1 MLAQTKLTVKQY
13 YVVGTIRTGKCAY
26 GVESKG
32 NAIGEVNRAIVN
44 WWRGSGFWGINRRI
58 QYHTSRWRNWR
69 GGDECKDAGRDFSGN
84 RRVCGGGVLPTA
96 EAGEGRAGSGSCG
109 DERGAELADSHGN
122 ARHGR
127 SYNADACGDL
137 SGQRTHCGR
146 GKWSGVGVHSYW
158 GRYLLAQRRDVVEP
172 RNAEEFVFFRD
183 HLDGAAVL
191 DESEAIHQRGGWIR
205 RVAAMDRGGHQT
217 GAHHKGRLEV

>member
-13 YVVGTIRTGKCAY
+13 YVVRTIRTGKCAY

-84 RRVCGGGVLPTA
+84 RRVCGGGVLPLA
-96 EAGEGRAGSGSCG
+96 EAGEGRARSGSCG
-109 DERGAELADSHGN
+109 DERGGELANPHGD
-122 ARHGR
+122 ARHGG

-146 GKWSGVGVHSYW
+146 GKRGGVGVHSNW
-158 GRYLLAQRRDVVEP
+158 RRYLLAQRSDGVEARDA
-172 RNAEEFVFFRD
+172 NEFLFFCED
-183 HLDGAAVL
+183 SDSAAVL
-191 DESEAIHQRGGWIR
+191 DESEAIHQRGGWNG
-205 RVAAMDRGGHQT
+205 RVAAMDRGGHRA
-217 GAHHKGRLEV
+217 GADNQGRFEI

>member
-13 YVVGTIRTGKCAY
+13 YVVGTIRMGKCAY

-84 RRVCGGGVLPTA
+84 RRVCGGGVVSPA
-96 EAGEGRAGSGSCG
+96 ENRGGRAG
-109 DERGAELADSHGN
+109 
-122 ARHGR
+122 
-127 SYNADACGDL
+127 
-137 SGQRTHCGR
+137 R
-146 GKWSGVGVHSYW
+146 GKCCG
-158 GRYLLAQRRDVVEP
+158 EP
-172 RNAEEFVFFRD
+172 GAGNGGSLRN
-183 HLDGAAVL
+183 
-191 DESEAIHQRGGWIR
+191 S
-205 RVAAMDRGGHQT
+205 DRGLGVNAGT
-217 GAHHKGRLEV
+217 DRAY

>member
-13 YVVGTIRTGKCAY
+13 YVVRTIRTGKCAY

-84 RRVCGGGVLPTA
+84 RRVCGGGVLPPA
-96 EAGEGRAGSGSCG
+96 EAREGRAGSGSCG
-109 DERGAELADSHGN
+109 DERGGELANPHGD

-137 SGQRTHCGR
+137 STQGTHCGR
-146 GKWSGVGVHSYW
+146 GKWSCERIHSH
-158 GRYLLAQRRDVVEP
+158 RRCHLLPERRDSLEAGDA
-172 RNAEEFVFFRD
+172 NEFLFFCEYS
-183 HLDGAAVL
+183 DG
-191 DESEAIHQRGGWIR
+191 
-205 RVAAMDRGGHQT
+205 
-217 GAHHKGRLEV
+217 